1 MASYQTHTCHAQ
13 GCNNRCQVQPNGV
26 LYDYCSRSC
35 ATRKQIC
42 IRPGC
47 SNPRYVENGR
57 AHDYCGR
64 TCAASS
70 GGGSGG
76 GVGRNPVTGG
86 RARPAPTSNSCSRP
100 GCFNPRYVENGRAHD
115 YCGRTCAA
123 SSGGGSGRNPGVT
136 YNATTRCHETP
147 TMVLFYDE
155 SCPFSQWSA
164 HSFVHDN
171 ITYKTAEHFMMY
183 KKAILMRDFNT
194 AQKILTSS
202 GPAEAKKLGRQISP
216 FSPTRW
222 NNQKQEVVHTG
233 NMLKFSQNA
242 DIWRMLCATK
252 GKKMV
257 EAAGNDKVWGCGL
270 VYTDPRIHNPK
281 NWKGKNL
288 LGNAL
293 DQVKSKL
300 C

>member
-1 MASYQTHTCHAQ
+1 M
-13 GCNNRCQVQPNGV
+13 
-26 LYDYCSRSC
+26 
-35 ATRKQIC
+35 
-42 IRPGC
+42 
-47 SNPRYVENGR
+47 
-57 AHDYCGR
+57 
-64 TCAASS
+64 
-70 GGGSGG
+70 
-76 GVGRNPVTGG
+76 
-86 RARPAPTSNSCSRP
+86 
-100 GCFNPRYVENGRAHD
+100 
-115 YCGRTCAA
+115 
-123 SSGGGSGRNPGVT
+123 T
-136 YNATTRCHETP
+136 YNATTRCHESP

-270 VYTDPRIHNPK
+270 VYSDPRIHDPK
-281 NWKGKNL
+281 NWTGKNL